1 MKYVLREDIQ
11 VDFFS
16 DGEAVAYDR
25 ISEIMHVLN
34 ITAAMVLNILMKNED
49 NPEKAFMTEV
59 WNYDPEVSASI
70 LRNDFQN
77 ILSSFIEAELV
88 IAR

>member
-1 MKYVLREDIQ
+1 
-11 VDFFS
+11 
-16 DGEAVAYDR
+16 
-25 ISEIMHVLN
+25 
-34 ITAAMVLNILMKNED
+34 MVLNILMKNED